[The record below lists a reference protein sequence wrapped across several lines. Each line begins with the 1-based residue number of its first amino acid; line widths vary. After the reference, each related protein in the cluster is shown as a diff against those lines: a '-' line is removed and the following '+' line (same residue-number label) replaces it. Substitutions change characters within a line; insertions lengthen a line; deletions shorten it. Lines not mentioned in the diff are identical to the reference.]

1 MVAVTAT
8 TAAMAETAELSKRAK
23 TAKMGET
30 AKMVKTA
37 KTGLGWA
44 KSNNPLALL
53 KNKGQGRA
61 GSNLYD
67 FTPERQF
74 NLLVHMLHLIILYHI
89 L

>member
-8 TAAMAETAELSKRAK
+8 TAAMAETAESSKRAK

-44 KSNNPLALL
+44 KSNNSLALL
-53 KNKGQGRA
+53 KNKGQGRV
-61 GSNLYD
+61 GSDLYNSI
-67 FTPERQF
+67 PERQF
-74 NLLVHMLHLIILYHI
+74 NVLVHTLHLIILCHI

>member
-30 AKMVKTA
+30 AKMVVTA

-44 KSNNPLALL
+44 VI
-53 KNKGQGRA
+53 
-61 GSNLYD
+61 
-67 FTPERQF
+67 FT
-74 NLLVHMLHLIILYHI
+74 ILFLSDSSIYWYTCYT
-89 L
+89 